1 MIDNISNNNKLK
13 IHKGETDEEHASEQ
27 NNKKNEEE
35 ILKFNS
41 KVSHDNS
48 SLLSFYEFVFGD
60 KSKNIKGIKDKFVEV
75 DKKILGYEDEA
86 SRVVNY
92 LKQQKE
98 LSDKTYRNQND
109 TFKEIVNRCE
119 DLTKRIE
126 DLLPGASAAG
136 LSEAYETAMKEHK
149 RSLFVWIDV
158 FVVSLA
164 SMMGILCFLLLNG
177 WWSFNASDSLGETV
191 VKVIRLVTV
200 ESPVLWLAIVSSRK
214 MNQFIMLIEEYRHKW
229 ATMRV
234 YDGMRKAVK
243 EIDRNGSGND
253 PESQLFIELL
263 KTVQKNPTM
272 SLEKVKSDNILAEL
286 KDLLNKTR
294 NSVENKK
301 SETR

>member
-1 MIDNISNNNKLK
+1 MIDNISNNNNKLK
-13 IHKGETDEEHASEQ
+13 IQNGKMGEEHALEQ
-27 NNKKNEEE
+27 NNKGKNEEGN
-35 ILKFNS
+35 LKFNS
-41 KVSHDNS
+41 KVPHDNS

-136 LSEAYETAMKEHK
+136 LSEAYETVMKEHK
-149 RSLFVWIDV
+149 RSLFLWIY
-158 FVVSLA
+158 FFGVSLV
-164 SMMGILCFLLLNG
+164 SMMGILYFLLLHG
-177 WWSFNASDSLGETV
+177 WWSFNASDSFGETV

-243 EIDRNGSGND
+243 EIDRQSSGND

-286 KDLLNKTR
+286 KDLLNKT
-294 NSVENKK
+294 NHSVENKK
-301 SETR
+301 Q